1 MSENRLP
8 APWLRERADASEYG
22 CWDNR
27 REAVDCEGKES
38 KSWGGFGNIAD
49 RLLALCLARSRGGVS
64 LASVELP
71 DREKTAS
78 GLNKGT
84 RVDVMRPDRSTVE
97 SEGDTEEVD
106 DVDV

>member
-1 MSENRLP
+1 MSDNRLP
-8 APWLRERADASEYG
+8 APGLRERADASEYG

-27 REAVDCEGKES
+27 REAIDCGGKES
-38 KSWGGFGNIAD
+38 KSWGEFGNIAD
-49 RLLALCLARSRGGVS
+49 RLLALCLARSRGAVS
-64 LASVELP
+64 MASVELP
-71 DREKTAS
+71 DRGKTAS
-78 GLNKGT
+78 GLNRGT